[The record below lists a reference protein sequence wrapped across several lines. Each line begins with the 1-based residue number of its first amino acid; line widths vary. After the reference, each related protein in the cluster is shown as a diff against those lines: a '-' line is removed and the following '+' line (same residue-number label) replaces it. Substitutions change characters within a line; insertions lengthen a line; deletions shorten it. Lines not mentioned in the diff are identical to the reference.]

1 MTKNLRAFKATIVLM
16 ILLLSSVFVV
26 MPTGSAR
33 ILKLTP
39 YLAIEYDV
47 NQTNQVITP
56 LQKKLNIELKVLYEV
71 SGAAVTLPGVPE
83 FLAEQQKAAI
93 NLEVDTSSL
102 PSYCSASI
110 ANPTVQ
116 AEISTQLKQAAPNP
130 VLTVSVN
137 ENAPGFMDFTVRVK
151 AHANKVNGLLV
162 EIPEIDSAV
171 DVRVT
176 PNYAALI
183 SIEEPK
189 GNYKEIGPL
198 DTADFDIK
206 VTNLGNAP
214 TEVTF
219 EVINLPK
226 GWSAS
231 IMEALTLGSAVAG
244 GEDGSVKTAT
254 LRIKPPYSFGYH
266 NDRQTIQVRVTPTYY
281 RDASLI
287 GKVYTLDFTVQS
299 RGFSTPGFEGAL
311 VFIAMMIFL
320 GFVYYNKRKK

>member
-71 SGAAVTLPGVPE
+71 SGAAVTLP
-83 FLAEQQKAAI
+83 
-93 NLEVDTSSL
+93 
-102 PSYCSASI
+102 
-110 ANPTVQ
+110 
-116 AEISTQLKQAAPNP
+116 
-130 VLTVSVN
+130 
-137 ENAPGFMDFTVRVK
+137 RVK